1 MRVAAR
7 LKIRVV
13 VAFGFI
19 HVSRLLVTSVCCLL
33 PLSGPCLAAEPAPVQ
48 PGLWKVRTLTT
59 FDRSNGSSLQLAA
72 ATRPEPSQPRSYT
85 ICLAEPR
92 VRAPMMPQRLPR
104 TAELAFDARSIG
116 GTYAEVLS
124 SGTRQQVEFVYRRL
138 AANRFEGSQDVQADG
153 RIVRLQY
160 EAQRVAADCG
170 AVKPAPLQAS
180 GEP

>member
-1 MRVAAR
+1 MQLV
-7 LKIRVV
+7 I
-13 VAFGFI
+13 
-19 HVSRLLVTSVCCLL
+19 VSRFLRVHRFFFILGLCLL
-33 PLSGPCLAAEPAPVQ
+33 PLSSASLAAEPAPVQ

-59 FDRSNGSSLQLAA
+59 FDRVSIAGMQLAS
-72 ATRPEPSQPRSYT
+72 ATRPEPSQPRSYL

-92 VRAPMMPQRLPR
+92 VRAPMMPTRLPR
-104 TAELAFDARSIG
+104 TAELAFDERNIG
-116 GTYAEVLS
+116 GTYAEVLA
-124 SGTRQQVEFVYRRL
+124 SGTRQQVEFAYRRL
-138 AANRFEGSQDVQADG
+138 AANRFEGSQDVQTDG